1 MTTIEA
7 KDAQIGVTY
16 RNKSGMEAT
25 ALGGGMFHTA
35 FGDLD
40 IEPDEPLTEIG
51 ALVAPAAASEAP
63 PPVVVE
69 RFIELPAAAA
79 LPEDVAVEPPA
90 AVVAEAPAVV
100 EAAPATTAP
109 AEGFLRPRC
118 ECSECG
124 EDVSLVKGEVARKHW
139 RGARTDAN
147 LCPGSGKPPKGAV
160 AAEVVPPVPKVDAP
174 WVPAVGDRVVTT
186 ETGDE
191 IAVVVSVDP
200 EGAYRRAYRLRWED
214 GTVTGGW
221 ASVDLRLEVVVA
233 PEAEPVAVAPFPGD
247 TLQAQESA
255 EGSTLEAVCAA
266 MSGPKDDQGEP
277 SEGVQRLFS
286 DDLDPADGVPIAFTA
301 PLEREEWGT
310 VSIEDAPHLENW
322 PEAGVSIFWLPAQM
336 GATVAVSTLPEDD
349 EEWLDCATNPPD
361 DGAEVWTEDEHG
373 DRRLA
378 TVYSHHGL
386 SGRPWRTFIGD
397 GSDAAGLDVVRWKPW
412 KKAQPDQT
420 TEIARLTARVEVLT
434 AEAEAAN
441 AACAGAEGAARDMLG
456 TLAKIGV
463 ALAYGP
469 PLTEEEAARRLRV
482 PENRAALVPTARRLA
497 SENEA
502 HRAAE
507 RASANGCAPQ
517 EDAAARLALEELVGS
532 LQAQLEVAEAK
543 VARYHKAARRA
554 AGAVL
559 AALGDE
565 P

>member
-1 MTTIEA
+1 MTIEA

-51 ALVAPAAASEAP
+51 VAVAPAATSEAP

-69 RFIELPAAAA
+69 RFIEAPVAAE

-90 AVVAEAPAVV
+90 AAVV
-100 EAAPATTAP
+100 EVPAVAEVAPATTV

-118 ECSECG
+118 ACSECG

-139 RGARTDAN
+139 RGARTEAN

-160 AAEVVPPVPKVDAP
+160 VELAAAEVVPPVPKTDAP
-174 WVPAVGDRVVTT
+174 WAPAVGDRVVTT

-191 IAVVVSVDP
+191 VAVVDAIDP
-200 EGAYRRAYRLRWED
+200 GDPDGAYQLRWET
-214 GTVTGGW
+214 GEVTCGW
-221 ASVDLRLEVVVA
+221 PMVQLRPAAVV
-233 PEAEPVAVAPFPGD
+233 PEAVAVAPSPVD
-247 TLQAQESA
+247 ASQVQERV
-255 EGSTLEAVCAA
+255 EVPDPEAGEEAA
-266 MSGPKDDQGEP
+266 P
-277 SEGVQRLFS
+277 SEEEDPLFS
-286 DDLDPADGVPIAFTA
+286 DPDPDEGEFPCLIIGHSWQEP
-301 PLEREEWGT
+301 PLAYVEGIPESERE
-310 VSIEDAPHLENW
+310 
-322 PEAGVSIFWLPAQM
+322 PA
-336 GATVAVSTLPEDD
+336 AVPEDD
-349 EEWLDCATNPPD
+349 EGWLDCATDPPD
-361 DGAEVWTEDEHG
+361 DEEEVIAEARNGDRFMTRTRTEDGVVFAESFE
-373 DRRLA
+373 RRGA
-378 TVYSHHGL
+378 
-386 SGRPWRTFIGD
+386 R
-397 GSDAAGLDVVRWKPW
+397 VVRWKPW

-420 TEIARLTARVEVLT
+420 AEIARLTARVEVLT

-456 TLAKIGV
+456 ALAKIGV
-463 ALAYGP
+463 ALAEGRS
-469 PLTEEEAARRLRV
+469 LTEEDAARMLSVR
-482 PENRAALVPTARRLA
+482 ENRAALVARVRRLVE
-497 SENEA
+497 ENEA
-502 HRAAE
+502 HRAVA
-507 RASANGCAPQ
+507 RSSRSAPQ

>member
-1 MTTIEA
+1 MTIEA
-7 KDAQIGVTY
+7 KDAQIGITY

-51 ALVAPAAASEAP
+51 VAVASAATSEAP

-69 RFIELPAAAA
+69 RFIEAPAAAE
-79 LPEDVAVEPPA
+79 LPEDVAVEPPPVT
-90 AVVAEAPAVV
+90 VVEAPAVV
-100 EAAPATTAP
+100 EAAPATTT
-109 AEGFLRPRC
+109 EGFLRPRC

-139 RGARTDAN
+139 RGARTEAN

-160 AAEVVPPVPKVDAP
+160 AEPAAAEVVPPVPKTDAP
-174 WVPAVGDRVVTT
+174 WVPAVGDRVMTT

-191 IAVVVSVDP
+191 VAVVDAIDPGDP
-200 EGAYRRAYRLRWED
+200 EGAYQLRWET
-214 GTVTGGW
+214 GEVTCGW
-221 ASVDLRLEVVVA
+221 PMVQLRPAAVV
-233 PEAEPVAVAPFPGD
+233 PEAEPVALAPAD
-247 TLQAQESA
+247 ASQVQERV
-255 EGSTLEAVCAA
+255 EVPDPEAGEEAA
-266 MSGPKDDQGEP
+266 P
-277 SEGVQRLFS
+277 SEEEDPLFG
-286 DDLDPADGVPIAFTA
+286 DLDPGEGELPRLIIGHSWQEP
-301 PLEREEWGT
+301 PLAYVEGIPESERE
-310 VSIEDAPHLENW
+310 
-322 PEAGVSIFWLPAQM
+322 PA
-336 GATVAVSTLPEDD
+336 AVPEDD
-349 EEWLDCATNPPD
+349 EGWLDCATDPPD
-361 DGAEVWTEDEHG
+361 DEEEVIAEARNGDRFMTRTRTEDGVVFAESFE
-373 DRRLA
+373 RRGA
-378 TVYSHHGL
+378 
-386 SGRPWRTFIGD
+386 R
-397 GSDAAGLDVVRWKPW
+397 VVRWKPW

-420 TEIARLTARVEVLT
+420 AEIARLTARVEVLT

-441 AACAGAEGAARDMLG
+441 TACAGAEGAARDMLG
-456 TLAKIGV
+456 ALAKIGV

-482 PENRAALVPTARRLA
+482 PENRAALVSTARRLA

-502 HRAAE
+502 HRATE
-507 RASANGCAPQ
+507 RASVSGCASQ

>member
-7 KDAQIGVTY
+7 KDARIGVTY

-51 ALVAPAAASEAP
+51 ALVAPTAASEAP
-63 PPVVVE
+63 PPVVAE

-100 EAAPATTAP
+100 EAAPVTTAP

-118 ECSECG
+118 VCSECG

-160 AAEVVPPVPKVDAP
+160 AEPAAAEVVPPVPKVDAP

-247 TLQAQESA
+247 TLQAQESVEVPA
-255 EGSTLEAVCAA
+255 LEADEGAPL
-266 MSGPKDDQGEP
+266 GDDADSLLGDMDP
-277 SEGVQRLFS
+277 GEGVPLAFS
-286 DDLDPADGVPIAFTA
+286 A
-301 PLEREEWGT
+301 PLEREERDTAFLGG
-310 VSIEDAPHLENW
+310 APHLGNW

-336 GATVAVSTLPEDD
+336 GATVAVSALPEDD
-349 EEWLDCATNPPD
+349 EGWLDCATNPPD
-361 DGAEVWTEDEHG
+361 DGEEVIAEATNGDRFMTRTRTEDGVVFAESFE
-373 DRRLA
+373 RRGA
-378 TVYSHHGL
+378 
-386 SGRPWRTFIGD
+386 RI
-397 GSDAAGLDVVRWKPW
+397 VRWKPW
-412 KKAQPDQT
+412 KKAQPDQAA
-420 TEIARLTARVEVLT
+420 EIARLTAEVATANRKCAEVE
-434 AEAEAAN
+434 EMR
-441 AACAGAEGAARDMLG
+441 GALLW
-456 TLAKIGV
+456 T
-463 ALAYGP
+463 
-469 PLTEEEAARRLRV
+469 LTEIGIAVSEISVTVEAVQRGLDAPGCRASLVARVDRLV
-482 PENRAALVPTARRLA
+482 AENA
-497 SENEA
+497 SL
-502 HRAAE
+502 RAE
-507 RASANGCAPQ
+507 RRQRDDMGNDADRTLQ
-517 EDAAARLALEELVGS
+517 EQAGKTFDLEETIGNLR
-532 LQAQLEVAEAK
+532 AQLEVAEAK

>member
-51 ALVAPAAASEAP
+51 VVVVTNEAP

-69 RFIELPAAAA
+69 RFVEPSVAAE

-90 AVVAEAPAVV
+90 AVVVEVPAVA
-100 EAAPATTAP
+100 EAAPVTVV
-109 AEGFLRPRC
+109 EGFLRPRC
-118 ECSECG
+118 ACSECG

-139 RGARTDAN
+139 RGARTEAN

-160 AAEVVPPVPKVDAP
+160 AEPAAAEVVPPVLKVDAP
-174 WVPAVGDRVVTT
+174 WVPAVGDRVMTT

-191 IAVVVSVDP
+191 VAVVDAIDP
-200 EGAYRRAYRLRWED
+200 GDPDGAYQLRWET
-214 GTVTGGW
+214 GEVTCGW
-221 ASVDLRLEVVVA
+221 PMVQLRPAAVVT
-233 PEAEPVAVAPFPGD
+233 PETVAVALAPADASQVQERIEVPDPEAGEEAAPNDEEDPLFGD
-247 TLQAQESA
+247 LDS
-255 EGSTLEAVCAA
+255 
-266 MSGPKDDQGEP
+266 D
-277 SEGVQRLFS
+277 EGVPLAFS
-286 DDLDPADGVPIAFTA
+286 A
-301 PLEREEWGT
+301 PLGQEERDTAFIGG
-310 VSIEDAPHLENW
+310 APHLGNW
-322 PEAGVSIFWLPAQM
+322 PEAGVSIFWLPAQ
-336 GATVAVSTLPEDD
+336 AEPAAASAVPEDD
-349 EEWLDCATNPPD
+349 EGWFDCATNPPD
-361 DGAEVWTEDEHG
+361 DGAEVWTEDERG

-397 GSDAAGLDVVRWKPW
+397 GSDAAGLDVSRWKPW

-420 TEIARLTARVEVLT
+420 AEIARLTARVEVLT

-482 PENRAALVPTARRLA
+482 PENRAALVSTARRLA

-507 RASANGCAPQ
+507 RADASGCVSQ